1 MKPLVFLKMIAE
13 TIATEYEIDWDDW
26 DDEDTTQMQ
35 EEITDGMEFYMSKFH
50 FLMDQDAELNADE
63 EDEIAEAL
71 DNILSGYILQVLV
84 NRKKAIDELL
94 LTV

>member
-13 TIATEYEIDWDDW
+13 TIATEYEIDWDD
-26 DDEDTTQMQ
+26 DDITQMQ

-63 EDEIAEAL
+63 EDEKAEAL